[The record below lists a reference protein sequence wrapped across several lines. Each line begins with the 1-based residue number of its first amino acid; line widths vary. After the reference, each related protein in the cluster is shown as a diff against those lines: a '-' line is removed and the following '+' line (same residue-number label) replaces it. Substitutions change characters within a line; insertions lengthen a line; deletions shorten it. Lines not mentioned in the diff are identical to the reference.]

1 MYDTNTRCFIAEPPK
16 CMSRTVEEIV
26 RSAAGSLGEA
36 VNMHGHLSETQV
48 LSSIADMYG
57 PLEGYVMVMREP
69 VARMRSILSYTQTPR
84 DSVTHAL
91 DSIDRMVSENDAYA
105 RAYAPQVE
113 YLSPDPI
120 HVPKYFFTR
129 LSDLAAFVGYTGP
142 IPHNNP
148 TPRSRKSDGD
158 DALARAIVAERYQAD
173 VALYDRVA
181 RHGWGLLTIPAD
193 PNSILPSRG
202 NGAHRPA
209 IHHLGAG

>member
-1 MYDTNTRCFIAEPPK
+1 MYDPNTRCFIAEPPK

-26 RSAAGSLGEA
+26 RTAAGTLGKA
-36 VNMHGHLSETQV
+36 VNMPGHLSETQV
-48 LSSIADMYG
+48 LSSIADMPG

-69 VARMRSILSYTQTPR
+69 VARMRSILSFTKTPR

-91 DSIDRMVSENDAYA
+91 DSIDRMVSENAGYAQAYT
-105 RAYAPQVE
+105 PQVE
-113 YLSPDPI
+113 YLSTTPI

-148 TPRSRKSDGD
+148 TPRSRRLDWD
-158 DALARAIVAERYQAD
+158 DHLARAIVAERYQAD
-173 VALYDRVA
+173 VALYNRVIH
-181 RHGWGLLTIPAD
+181 HGWGALTIPAD
-193 PNSILPSRG
+193 PNSILPSHG